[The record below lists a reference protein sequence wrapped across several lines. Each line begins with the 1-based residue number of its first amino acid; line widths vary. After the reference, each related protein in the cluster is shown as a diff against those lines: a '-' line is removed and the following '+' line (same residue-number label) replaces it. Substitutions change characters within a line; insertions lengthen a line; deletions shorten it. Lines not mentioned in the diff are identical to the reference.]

1 MNQFNLLVNIYNNFN
16 IKYKFMFKFKVLFHL
31 LLVLIIIFYKNE
43 LFSEDVFQFSKV
55 YIPANVEFEKSRTI
69 CLFPFRNSEN
79 NSQIEYLS
87 KGLPAILAST
97 FKTIKYA
104 FDEKPLPMKIQYE
117 YGINDQKISSTLI
130 DKSIDNDPRY
140 IKVEIKVLNELKPI
154 LREDSLQQG
163 KSNSC
168 FYIISGEYKL
178 LSTDKLSIKIE
189 ITESKLGKF
198 EEFNYSTTLKR
209 AFQELRDLIPEIK
222 NKYFLS
228 GASTLTINTLP
239 ENEMFI
245 YIDGELLGKSPL
257 IKAPILPGKH
267 KILIIKEGFI
277 RLEQNLSVNSSGDS
291 SFTFLLKKIVSIGK
305 ISIKT
310 IPEGA
315 DVYYGNKYLGTSP
328 IDSVDV
334 PYGQNRL
341 KISKIGYIDKY
352 QGVEVS
358 SDTIQ
363 NFSFKLKEGETDLY
377 YKHNNN
383 VFLDYSNFDLGNYSL
398 YSTIVFY
405 GLYMYSGYRESNEKD
420 RLYGKAIFNSLTF
433 YQGLALAAN
442 NSSTNGD
449 VFLKSLAYQQQ
460 LVDQVEEGTS
470 KYRMGQNIGIGG
482 VFSMLIL
489 SGYFYYKG
497 FNSDSFEI
505 GLRPASGVNQSS
517 EASIKYNIKF

>member
-43 LFSEDVFQFSKV
+43 LYSEDVFQFSKV

-198 EEFNYSTTLKR
+198 EEFNYSTTLRSFYK
-209 AFQELRDLIPEIK
+209 LR
-222 NKYFLS
+222 
-228 GASTLTINTLP
+228 
-239 ENEMFI
+239 
-245 YIDGELLGKSPL
+245 
-257 IKAPILPGKH
+257 
-267 KILIIKEGFI
+267 
-277 RLEQNLSVNSSGDS
+277 NSKKLS
-291 SFTFLLKKIVSIGK
+291 SFF
-305 ISIKT
+305 
-310 IPEGA
+310 
-315 DVYYGNKYLGTSP
+315 
-328 IDSVDV
+328 
-334 PYGQNRL
+334 
-341 KISKIGYIDKY
+341 
-352 QGVEVS
+352 
-358 SDTIQ
+358 
-363 NFSFKLKEGETDLY
+363 
-377 YKHNNN
+377 
-383 VFLDYSNFDLGNYSL
+383 
-398 YSTIVFY
+398 
-405 GLYMYSGYRESNEKD
+405 
-420 RLYGKAIFNSLTF
+420 
-433 YQGLALAAN
+433 
-442 NSSTNGD
+442 
-449 VFLKSLAYQQQ
+449 
-460 LVDQVEEGTS
+460 
-470 KYRMGQNIGIGG
+470 
-482 VFSMLIL
+482 
-489 SGYFYYKG
+489 
-497 FNSDSFEI
+497 
-505 GLRPASGVNQSS
+505 
-517 EASIKYNIKF
+517 